1 MRLAWRARHIP
12 ARLATGAFILSSGLS
27 KRDAD
32 EQTANGLFGMATN
45 AYPFLAPMEAAGFA
59 RLLSIGEIT
68 LGTALLL
75 PIVPTTVAAAG
86 LAAFSG
92 GLVGMYLR
100 TPALH
105 REGSVAPSQ
114 DGIAIAKD
122 VWMLGIALGF
132 LVDELVE
139 ARRNK

>member
-1 MRLAWRARHIP
+1 M
-12 ARLATGAFILSSGLS
+12 SSGLS